1 MLKYHIGQ
9 ERCYGTIRRKNEYGM
24 GGEQGTDH
32 MKMMWEKLDEK
43 TKKMV
48 MSRMLDEK
56 IMMKE
61 AWIRHLQHKIET
73 MKMIKAAMDKM

>member
-1 MLKYHIGQ
+1 MRHEVIMEGKM
-9 ERCYGTIRRKNEYGM
+9 GM
-24 GGEQGTDH
+24 EHGEQDMDH

-48 MSRMLDEK
+48 MSRMLEEK

-61 AWIRHLQHKIET
+61 AWIKHLQHKIDT
-73 MKMIKAAMDKM
+73 MKMIKGAMDKM

>member
-1 MLKYHIGQ
+1 
-9 ERCYGTIRRKNEYGM
+9 
-24 GGEQGTDH
+24 

-48 MSRMLDEK
+48 MSRMLEEK

-61 AWIRHLQHKIET
+61 AWIKHLQHKIET
-73 MKMIKAAMDKM
+73 MKMIKVAMDKM

>member
-1 MLKYHIGQ
+1 MGPSEGKMGMEH
-9 ERCYGTIRRKNEYGM
+9 GM

-32 MKMMWEKLDEK
+32 MKMIWEKLDEK

-48 MSRMLDEK
+48 MSRMLEEK

-61 AWIRHLQHKIET
+61 AWIKHLQHKIDT
-73 MKMIKAAMDKM
+73 MKIIKTAMDKM